1 MKKKLLFLSWRQH
14 IPNTNTNLE
23 NHIAT
28 DTLSQ
33 QKSID
38 LKYKTA
44 EKPKKNYKNELV
56 KSMIKESRNIV
67 NKPILTESGSINQN
81 IKFKVLNT
89 SKLKNKTKKNSI
101 LQPKI
106 SKLSNGKKC
115 K

>member
-23 NHIAT
+23 NHIAA

-44 EKPKKNYKNELV
+44 EKP
-56 KSMIKESRNIV
+56 
-67 NKPILTESGSINQN
+67 
-81 IKFKVLNT
+81 
-89 SKLKNKTKKNSI
+89 
-101 LQPKI
+101 
-106 SKLSNGKKC
+106 
-115 K
+115 